1 VVLTEE
7 NVIASLDLRSGDICE
22 FSWSYIQKSKLQ
34 VHGCCVQIF
43 CACFFNTFLNI
54 CGFYVM
60 QFGDISLTRM
70 TLWISLVYHLEN
82 VSLIFVS
89 LWRLSLEKISLFITV
104 SLFHSIRFLALL
116 MGFLVSSTHG

>member
-1 VVLTEE
+1 VVLHSEIKT
-7 NVIASLDLRSGDICE
+7 AGSWMLRANILRV
-22 FSWSYIQKSKLQ
+22 F
-34 VHGCCVQIF
+34 
-43 CACFFNTFLNI
+43 FFNTFLNI

-89 LWRLSLEKISLFITV
+89 LWRFAVEKISLLITV
-104 SLFHSIRFLALL
+104 CLFQSI
-116 MGFLVSSTHG
+116 GFLPLLDD